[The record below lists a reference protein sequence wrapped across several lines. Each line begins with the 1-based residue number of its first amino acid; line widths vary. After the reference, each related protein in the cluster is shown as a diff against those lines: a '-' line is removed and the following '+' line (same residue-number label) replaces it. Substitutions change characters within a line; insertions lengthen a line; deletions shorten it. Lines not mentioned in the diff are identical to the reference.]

1 MSFTKTTEERARD
14 AMVPGREAYKIGF
27 LGVPETTSESQLA
40 FDEDITEVGYV
51 MNASRLWAYQPVT
64 MTGLFNLLRQANS
77 ADSLSLRQR
86 IILVA
91 ACTSAFGDSY
101 CSLVWASKLATAGD
115 AQSAAGI
122 LRGSDDGL
130 NSSERVMAGWAR
142 KVARD
147 PNARSAADVQALRDA
162 GFSDAQIFAI
172 TVFVAL
178 RLAFSTVNDALG
190 LPPDAALRSTAP
202 AVVLA
207 AVTFG
212 CRIEDEAS

>member
-1 MSFTKTTEERARD
+1 MSSTKTTEGRARD

-40 FDEDITEVGYV
+40 FDDDITEVGYV

-122 LRGSDDGL
+122 LRGSDDGQTAASGSWL
-130 NSSERVMAGWAR
+130 VGPARWRATQTPEAPRTCRRYATPDSATHRSS
-142 KVARD
+142 
-147 PNARSAADVQALRDA
+147 RSRCSLRCA
-162 GFSDAQIFAI
+162 
-172 TVFVAL
+172 
-178 RLAFSTVNDALG
+178 
-190 LPPDAALRSTAP
+190 
-202 AVVLA
+202 
-207 AVTFG
+207 
-212 CRIEDEAS
+212 